1 MNHSWAYIRR
11 NVSQQTRET
20 LICTPRFIASLFTI
34 AKLWN
39 QPRCPSTDECIKKLW
54 YGSIHNGVLFSHK
67 KTIMSFSGKW
77 MDLEIIMLSEISQ
90 TENDKYHMLSL
101 VCRI

>member
-1 MNHSWAYIRR
+1 VGEKEPLYTLYSWAYIQR

-39 QPRCPSTDECIKKLW
+39 QPKCPSTDECIKKLW

-67 KTIMSFSGKW
+67 KHYVIFRK
-77 MDLEIIMLSEISQ
+77 MDGPG
-90 TENDKYHMLSL
+90 DYH
-101 VCRI
+101 VKRNKPD